1 MANIETAYIGL
12 GSNLGDRHGFINK
25 AVEML
30 RQSAGIEVIGV
41 SDLLETAPL
50 LNLGQSNYINAVA
63 QIKTSLS
70 PENLFSKLQDIE
82 NSLSRTRNEKW
93 GPRTIDLDLLLFGS
107 QIINSPAL
115 TIPHPQMHLRS
126 FVLKGLCRFDA
137 QFIHPVLEEPLAE
150 LASRLNGAD
159 FVLNPDVPQLISI
172 AGIIGV
178 GKTTLAQKLSEALNS
193 KILFE
198 PYDTNPF
205 LPAVYAGNKDLAL
218 DSQLYFLTNRIN
230 QLNPD
235 NLAKGQIIISDYIFN
250 KEMIYAKRLLDDRQ
264 FNLYQEIYKH
274 LRTNIAQ
281 PVLVLYLTDSAENC
295 LDRIHQRSRPYEQKI
310 QPEFLKALAADHE
323 NLFTQWTICPVI
335 RIQKSKFDCRKYERI
350 THLIKQI
357 KAYVAGL

>member
-1 MANIETAYIGL
+1 MTDITAYIGL
-12 GSNLGDRHGFINK
+12 GSNLGDRHGFIRK

-30 RQSAGIEVIGV
+30 RKIPSIKVNGI

-50 LNLGQSNYINAVA
+50 PDLNQPKYINAVA

-70 PENLFSKLQDIE
+70 PENLLSKLLDIE
-82 NSLSRTRNEKW
+82 NSLGRTRNEKW
-93 GPRTIDLDLLLFGS
+93 GPRTIDLDMLLFGS
-107 QIINSPAL
+107 QIINSLKL

-126 FVLKGLCRFDA
+126 FILKGLCQFDA
-137 QFIHPVLEEPLAE
+137 QFIHPVLEESLAE
-150 LASRLNGAD
+150 LASRLNGTD
-159 FVLNPDVPQLISI
+159 FVLNSDVPQLVSL

-178 GKTTLAQKLSEALNS
+178 GKTTLAKKLSETLNA

-205 LPAVYAGNKDLAL
+205 LPAVYAGNKELAL
-218 DSQLYFLTNRIN
+218 DSQLYFLTNRIS

-235 NLAKGQIIISDYIFN
+235 NLEKGQIVISDYVFN

-264 FNLYQEIYKH
+264 FVLYQEIYKH
-274 LRTNIAQ
+274 LRTKVIQ

-310 QPEFLKALAADHE
+310 QPDFLQALAADHE
-323 NLFTQWTICPVI
+323 KLFVGWTVCPVI
-335 RIQKSKFDCRKYERI
+335 RTQKSKFDCRKDEHI
-350 THLIKQI
+350 NHLIKQI

>member
-1 MANIETAYIGL
+1 
-12 GSNLGDRHGFINK
+12 
-25 AVEML
+25 ML
-30 RQSAGIEVIGV
+30 RQIPGIEVVGV
-41 SDLLETAPL
+41 SDLLETKSLMGINQP
-50 LNLGQSNYINAVA
+50 NYSNAVA
-63 QIKTSLS
+63 QIKTSLL
-70 PENLFSKLQDIE
+70 PENLLSKLQDIE
-82 NSLSRTRNEKW
+82 NSLGRTRSEKW
-93 GPRTIDLDLLLFGS
+93 APRTIDLDLLLFGS
-107 QIINSPAL
+107 QIINSPKL

-126 FVLKGLCRFDA
+126 FVLKGLCQFDA
-137 QFIHPVLEEPLAE
+137 QFIHPGLEELLAE

-178 GKTTLAQKLSEALNS
+178 GKTTLAKKLSEIFSA

-205 LPAVYAGNKDLAL
+205 LPAVYAGNKELAL
-218 DSQLYFLTNRIN
+218 DSQLYFLTNRIS

-235 NLAKGQIIISDYIFN
+235 NLAKGRIVISDYVFN

-264 FNLYQEIYKH
+264 FALYQEIYKH
-274 LRTNIAQ
+274 LRSKVAQ

-310 QPEFLKALAADHE
+310 QPAFLENLAADHE
-323 NLFTQWTICPVI
+323 NLFTDWKICPVI
-335 RIQKSKFDCRKYERI
+335 RIQKSRFDCRKDEHI
-350 THLIKQI
+350 NHLIKQI